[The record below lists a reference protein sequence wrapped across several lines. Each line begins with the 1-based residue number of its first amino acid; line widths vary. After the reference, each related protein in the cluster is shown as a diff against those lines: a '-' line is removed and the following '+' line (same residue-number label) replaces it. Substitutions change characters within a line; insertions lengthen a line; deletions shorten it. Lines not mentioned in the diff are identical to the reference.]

1 MVLIKLLLFFLINI
15 FVVVNVA
22 MLKIVCLIVII
33 VIILYILTCLTKI
46 SWFSYLFCILIIS
59 GLIVLF
65 FYMSS
70 LNDKNYNFEIKNLVY
85 FVFWSFFISFKI
97 IIFYSEFKFMISMEI
112 CVISIFWNN
121 KVYVILFLLMIYIMI
136 MILYYIDR
144 INRIKLSF
152 RLKY

>member
-112 CVISIFWNN
+112 CVISIF
-121 KVYVILFLLMIYIMI
+121 
-136 MILYYIDR
+136 
-144 INRIKLSF
+144 
-152 RLKY
+152 